1 MFSTRFYYT
10 DVSSDITENDIDVV
24 SDLWNMDGRNVYRG
38 SRDPRYT
45 HANVYWLYDEDLQ
58 RVGCSEHSLT
68 DHADFEL
75 LWFHESEFATLLQEE
90 GWQPRGDIWSHL
102 PKHAFSKFVNEGW
115 TTPETFLEKCLY
127 GDVRV
132 VTPQMIVKVPTVY
145 TCPSCGTRSLRKT
158 CAASVGVPLD
168 FPNKEK
174 VFFVDL
180 DMIVYVP
187 PTDSAVWIR
196 LLPCDDG
203 SPAVPQTS
211 EAPQEQR
218 ESPCTEPSPPH
229 PHQTSEHPPPQTC
242 GQSAP

>member
-1 MFSTRFYYT
+1 MFSSRFLYS

-24 SDLWNMDGRNVYRG
+24 SDLWNIDGRDVYRG

-68 DHADFEL
+68 DHADFEV
-75 LWFHESEFATLLQEE
+75 LWFHECEFATLLQEE
-90 GWQPRGDIWSHL
+90 GWNPRGDIWSHL
-102 PKHAFSKFVNEGW
+102 PKHAFSKFVNEDW
-115 TTPETFLEKCLY
+115 TTPEAFLEKCLY

-132 VTPQMIVKVPTVY
+132 VTPQMVIERPMVY
-145 TCPSCGTRSLRKT
+145 SCPSCGTRSLRKT
-158 CAASVGVPLD
+158 CATSVVAPLD

-196 LLPCDDG
+196 LQPSADG
-203 SPAVPQTS
+203 SS
-211 EAPQEQR
+211 EALHSSEAQQAQTVSR
-218 ESPCTEPSPPH
+218 NTEPSPP
-229 PHQTSEHPPPQTC
+229 PRQTSEAQPPQT
-242 GQSAP
+242 SHA

>member
-1 MFSTRFYYT
+1 MFSSRFLYS

-24 SDLWNMDGRNVYRG
+24 SDLWNIDGRDVYRG

-68 DHADFEL
+68 DHADFEV
-75 LWFHESEFATLLQEE
+75 LWFHECEFATLLQEE
-90 GWQPRGDIWSHL
+90 GWNPRGDIWSHL
-102 PKHAFSKFVNEGW
+102 PKHAFSKFVNEDW
-115 TTPETFLEKCLY
+115 TTPEAFLEKCLY

-132 VTPQMIVKVPTVY
+132 VTPQMVIERPMVY
-145 TCPSCGTRSLRKT
+145 SCPSCGTRSLRKT
-158 CAASVGVPLD
+158 CATSVVAPLD

-187 PTDSAVWIR
+187 PTDSAVWIG
-196 LLPCDDG
+196 LQPSADG
-203 SPAVPQTS
+203 SS
-211 EAPQEQR
+211 EALHSSEAQQAQTVSR
-218 ESPCTEPSPPH
+218 NTEPSPP
-229 PHQTSEHPPPQTC
+229 PRQTSEAQPPQT
-242 GQSAP
+242 SHA